1 MEECNVK
8 HVKAT
13 STCILPRAQFESILQ
28 LVGLAQA
35 LLALYTSVSTTF
47 GIPIPH
53 KNTEETS

>member
-1 MEECNVK
+1 MK
-8 HVKAT
+8 HIKAT
-13 STCILPRAQFESILQ
+13 SACILPRAQFESILQ

-35 LLALYTSVSTTF
+35 LLALYTSISTTF